1 MAKVIRKDAA
11 LRIWLK
17 LHRCYMSVLNVSGTS
32 LREFKLSEAQFGVLD
47 YLATRGAS
55 KIGVLCGKMMVSGGN
70 MTLILDNLEK
80 NGNIRRVHS
89 REDRRAI
96 IVEITEKGEKLY
108 SKVLDAYSQAMAS
121 VLSVLEEKE
130 QESFALSLKKLGLS
144 ISERIE
150 SGHLKHPRKKSGD
163 TLNSGTNR

>member
-1 MAKVIRKDAA
+1 MAKVSRKDAA

-17 LHRCYMSVLNVSGTS
+17 LHRCYISVLTVSGTS
-32 LREFKLSEAQFGVLD
+32 LREYKLSESQFGVLD
-47 YLATRGAS
+47 YLATRGSS
-55 KIGVLCGKMMVSGGN
+55 KIGILCSKMMVSGGN

-89 REDRRAI
+89 RDDRRAI

-108 SKVLDAYSQAMAS
+108 AKVLDTYSHAIS
-121 VLSVLEEKE
+121 TVLSVLDEKE
-130 QESFALSLKKLGLS
+130 QESFASSLKKLGLS

-150 SGHLKHPRKKSGD
+150 SGQMMHPRKKITDS
-163 TLNSGTNR
+163 LNA